1 MNFDYEIENED
12 GEVLATVQ
20 VEVQFSPYVPA
31 FTSGLPEDCYPAEGG
46 EIENLWVY
54 LDEIEDLWVYRDG
67 EDITKTVDATFKGDH
82 YDAICNR
89 AYDLY
94 DAKKEDR

>member
-1 MNFDYEIENED
+1 M
-12 GEVLATVQ
+12 
-20 VEVQFSPYVPA
+20 
-31 FTSGLPEDCYPAEGG
+31 
-46 EIENLWVY
+46 Y
-54 LDEIEDLWVYRDG
+54 LDG

>member
-1 MNFDYEIENED
+1 MNFDYDIENED

-20 VEVQFSPYVPA
+20 VGAQFSPYVPA

-46 EIENLWVY
+46 EL
-54 LDEIEDLWVYRDG
+54 EDLWVYLDG

-82 YDAICNR
+82 YDAICAK

>member
-12 GEVLATVQ
+12 NEVLATVQ
-20 VEVQFSPYVPA
+20 VGAQFSPYVPA

-46 EIENLWVY
+46 EIEDLWVY
-54 LDEIEDLWVYRDG
+54 LDG

-82 YDAICNR
+82 YDAICAK

>member
-1 MNFDYEIENED
+1 MNFDYDIENEE

-20 VEVQFSPYVPA
+20 VGAQFSPYVPA

-46 EIENLWVY
+46 EL
-54 LDEIEDLWVYRDG
+54 EDLWVYLDG

-82 YDAICNR
+82 YDAICAK

>member
-1 MNFDYEIENED
+1 MRFRYEIENED
-12 GEVLATVQ
+12 GEVLDNVTV
-20 VEVQFSPYVPA
+20 EAYFSPYVPA
-31 FTSGLPEDCYPAEGG
+31 FTSGAPEDCYPAEGG
-46 EIENLWVY
+46 EIEDLWVY
-54 LDEIEDLWVYRDG
+54 LDG

-82 YDAICNR
+82 YDAICAK

>member
-1 MNFDYEIENED
+1 VRFRYEIENED
-12 GEVLATVQ
+12 GEVLDNVTV
-20 VEVQFSPYVPA
+20 EAYFSPYVPA
-31 FTSGLPEDCYPAEGG
+31 FTSGAPEDCYPAEGG
-46 EIENLWVY
+46 EIEDLWVY
-54 LDEIEDLWVYRDG
+54 LDG

-82 YDAICNR
+82 YDAICAK

>member
-20 VEVQFSPYVPA
+20 VGAQFSPYVPA

-46 EIENLWVY
+46 EIEDLWVY
-54 LDEIEDLWVYRDG
+54 LDG

-82 YDAICNR
+82 YEAICAK

>member
-1 MNFDYEIENED
+1 MNFDYDIENED

-20 VEVQFSPYVPA
+20 VGAQFSPYVPA

-46 EIENLWVY
+46 ELEDLWVY
-54 LDEIEDLWVYRDG
+54 LDG
-67 EDITKTVDATFKGDH
+67 EDVTKTVDATFKGDH
-82 YDAICNR
+82 YDAICAK

>member
-1 MNFDYEIENED
+1 MTFDYEIENEE
-12 GEVLATVQ
+12 GKVVATYR
-20 VEVQFSPYVPA
+20 VEATFASEA
-31 FTSGLPEDCYPAEGG
+31 EGFTSGRPEDCYPAEGG
-46 EIENLWVY
+46 EIEDLWVY
-54 LDEIEDLWVYRDG
+54 LDG

-82 YDAICNR
+82 YDAICAK

>member
-1 MNFDYEIENED
+1 MNFDYDIENED

-20 VEVQFSPYVPA
+20 VGAQFSPYVPA
-31 FTSGLPEDCYPAEGG
+31 FTSARPEDCYPAEGG
-46 EIENLWVY
+46 EL
-54 LDEIEDLWVYRDG
+54 EDLWVYLDG

-82 YDAICNR
+82 YDAICTR

>member
-20 VEVQFSPYVPA
+20 VGAQFSPYVPA

-46 EIENLWVY
+46 EIEDLWVY
-54 LDEIEDLWVYRDG
+54 LDG
-67 EDITKTVDATFKGDH
+67 EDITKTVDATFKGNH
-82 YDAICNR
+82 YDAICAK

>member
-1 MNFDYEIENED
+1 MTFDYEIENED

-20 VEVQFSPYVPA
+20 VGAQFSPYVPA

-46 EIENLWVY
+46 EIEDLWVY
-54 LDEIEDLWVYRDG
+54 LDG

-82 YDAICNR
+82 YDAICAK

>member
-1 MNFDYEIENED
+1 MNFDYDIENED

-20 VEVQFSPYVPA
+20 VGAQFSPYVPA

-46 EIENLWVY
+46 EL
-54 LDEIEDLWVYRDG
+54 EDLWVYLDG

-82 YDAICNR
+82 YDAICTR

>member
-20 VEVQFSPYVPA
+20 VGAQFSPYVPA

-46 EIENLWVY
+46 EL
-54 LDEIEDLWVYRDG
+54 EDLHVLQG
-67 EDITKTVDATFKGDH
+67 LKGITDTVD
-82 YDAICNR
+82 
-89 AYDLY
+89 DLY
-94 DAKKEDR
+94 GPGTLDRIREAARDRFHDYRRSQR

>member
-20 VEVQFSPYVPA
+20 VGAQFSPYVPA

-46 EIENLWVY
+46 EIEDLWVY
-54 LDEIEDLWVYRDG
+54 LDG

-82 YDAICNR
+82 YDAICAK